1 MIGGSY
7 QRQTAN
13 EYQRLSNPGSQ
24 VSFDFSG
31 LAPILGP
38 DVGRIYY
45 WNYSDYLNNQ
55 RPISKAVFGSFDYE
69 LTDQLTIRGL
79 ARYTKEKRRF
89 SGCLADGGDTTN
101 ASFDAIRDA
110 WTILANGARSEEHKS
125 ELQSLMRTSYAVFGL
140 KKQNK

>member
-1 MIGGSY
+1 MRISDWSSDVCSSD
-7 QRQTAN
+7 
-13 EYQRLSNPGSQ
+13 L
-24 VSFDFSG
+24 
-31 LAPILGP
+31 LGP

-69 LTDQLTIRGL
+69 LTDQLTIRGS

-110 WTILANGARSEEHKS
+110 WTILANGAPIPPGGCLTLNDATFLPEIGR
-125 ELQSLMRTSYAVFGL
+125 ANV
-140 KKQNK
+140 